1 MFCGHS
7 LLTGLSKPCDF
18 DKPRSRILSISL
30 IDFTVSKGENSCDLQ
45 FLILNLTTE
54 RG

>member
-1 MFCGHS
+1 MKKKKKKNQELENTIRMFCGHS

-30 IDFTVSKGENSCDLQ
+30 IDFTVSKG
-45 FLILNLTTE
+45 
-54 RG
+54 